1 MEGSC
6 FPAAWLGVNSRA
18 GWGATGSPPLQAG
31 ELVCGGHRNRRGC
44 ILSPSWL
51 QAPGGLHPSL
61 SLRCKIHCN
70 IANTAFTYVWTSAG
84 CTPESGGRGEGL
96 STFHWPQGSLGT
108 TKITATLSRKK
119 LYAFFIQQE
128 KNCKR
133 TNDSRRWVEV
143 PADSY
148 FTEQFKIIYNI
159 RKP

>member
-1 MEGSC
+1 MGSHR
-6 FPAAWLGVNSRA
+6 FPPTP
-18 GWGATGSPPLQAG
+18 GWGTRVWGSQEQERLHPFLFLA
-31 ELVCGGHRNRRGC
+31 
-44 ILSPSWL
+44 PST
-51 QAPGGLHPSL
+51 GGLHPSL
-61 SLRCKIHCN
+61 SLRCKIHCI